1 MLTENQLAEREGRIF
16 STDAAAALGVSKYRT
31 PYQLWAEKIGLT
43 QRDTEEKPWQM
54 IGAAVEP
61 AIASLYQQQ
70 TGVEVVP
77 FKETLIHPR
86 HPWMGSHFDF
96 RAADRLVEIKFFDP
110 RRRAEFGEPGS
121 AAIPNDVL
129 VQTIHEMVV
138 AGIPHCDV
146 AVLFGNQAF
155 EVFTV
160 KLDPA
165 DADELIEREYRFMGF
180 VIEREPPPPMT
191 DDDLKLMFPR
201 STESKVTA
209 SEEMLQAVREAR
221 MLGGRIDELTAAYD
235 ATVLTIKTF
244 MGCNDQLV
252 APDGAPLATWRSA
265 KDSRVTDWEAVAMKT
280 AEKFDVCDEVSSGF
294 VVEHTT
300 TRPGSR
306 RFLLKEEK

>member
-43 QRDTEEKPWQM
+43 RRDTEEKPWQM

-146 AVLFGNQAF
+146 AVLFGNQDF

-201 STESKVTA
+201 SNKTNVTA
-209 SEEMLQAVREAR
+209 SEEIMQAVREAR

-244 MGCNDQLV
+244 MGCNDLLV
-252 APDGAPLATWRSA
+252 APDGTPLATWRSA
-265 KDSRVTDWEAVAMKT
+265 NDSTKINWEVVAT
-280 AEKFDVCDEVSSGF
+280 GIIDNVHGINDLVDELML
-294 VVEHTT
+294 EAQTT
-300 TRPGSR
+300 KAGAR
-306 RFLLKEEK
+306 RFLLK